1 MAKSSLEVNEQKFLK
16 GISRFISIV
25 ATIGRFLLYFAIFAV
40 VVCMLLAPKFL
51 KDIKAYDN
59 KIELSYNKDKIS
71 LVKES
76 DDEVRVYVND
86 KKQSTIKDMEDYDK
100 LYKVVKNH
108 SSKTLTNYSEAVLL
122 IAILYIFIVSMIL
135 THLSKL
141 FKNISKEETPFIMDN
156 VIHLRKMSL
165 YMIVTLVLP
174 IIISLVFALC
184 TGYKLHITLN
194 ISGIVEALFVM
205 AMSIIFRYG
214 CVLQNKSTN
223 TIYDNE

>member
-86 KKQSTIKDMEDYDK
+86 KK
-100 LYKVVKNH
+100 
-108 SSKTLTNYSEAVLL
+108 
-122 IAILYIFIVSMIL
+122 
-135 THLSKL
+135 
-141 FKNISKEETPFIMDN
+141 
-156 VIHLRKMSL
+156 
-165 YMIVTLVLP
+165 
-174 IIISLVFALC
+174 
-184 TGYKLHITLN
+184 
-194 ISGIVEALFVM
+194 
-205 AMSIIFRYG
+205 
-214 CVLQNKSTN
+214 
-223 TIYDNE
+223 